1 MSLRYDTEQ
10 ILSAALGITDGYA
23 DDVELWLSEDTHV
36 TKWYIRANIFSVKH
50 KLEGEIKEESY
61 LKTLNGLCDL
71 IKDIGARIQEAIKQ
85 ESLK

>member
-10 ILSAALGITDGYA
+10 IISSALGITDGYA
-23 DDVELWLSEDTHV
+23 DNVELWLSEDTHV

-71 IKDIGARIQEAIKQ
+71 IEDIGARIQKAIKQ